1 MLFNRPLHTDLLAGS
16 LPVPVEF
23 VGAVWVAS
31 ATPTGMLYHI
41 NDDGTGS
48 IKVSGETVDAVVEN
62 TLDVEYE
69 FAPTAAGY
77 FDYAGV
83 VDTNI
88 PGVTGHILLSMV
100 CVDISA
106 TFNTVYVRKNGSPA
120 GTGTVDDPVDT
131 LQAGIDL
138 MSGGDVLNV
147 GAGYFEEK
155 DLDISSLTGISIIA
169 RNGSSFNIG
178 TLTERSSGN
187 YLFKGGEW
195 VIHSVVSI

>member
-31 ATPTGMLYHI
+31 ARPTGFLSSI
-41 NDDGTGS
+41 NDDGTGT
-48 IKVSGETVDAVVEN
+48 ICEPGDTVPAVVAN
-62 TLDVEYE
+62 SLDAEIE
-69 FAPTAAGY
+69 FAPDAVGY

-83 VDTNI
+83 VDTDT
-88 PGVTGHILLSMV
+88 PGVTGPILLSMV
-100 CVDISA
+100 CVDITV
-106 TFNTVYVRKNGSPA
+106 TFNTVYVRKNGSPT

-131 LQAGIDL
+131 LQAGIAL

-147 GAGYFEEK
+147 GAGYFEETGM
-155 DLDISSLTGISIIA
+155 DISSLTGISIIA
-169 RNGSSFNIG
+169 GNGSTFNIG

-187 YLFKGGEW
+187 YMFKGGEW
-195 VIHSVVSI
+195 VIHSVVSV